1 MNASKTSAL
10 GSPATN
16 AIHQH
21 PYMHLIHHISVAS
34 VALSKEQAE
43 LTALVALPT
52 LTERQEKRL
61 NAICKKMDTIER
73 RLVKKLNPDSCYA

>member
-43 LTALVALPT
+43 ARTALVALPT

-61 NAICKKMDTIER
+61 NAICKKMDTIE
-73 RLVKKLNPDSCYA
+73 KTACKEAES